1 MIFTNVLPKHTQMK
15 LVKILDLVNS
25 LEKNSFLKIIDYI
38 KSSNPKN
45 AKEIDKILSDSSND
59 LKNVDSLN
67 ISKVF
72 DLVKSEFVETVKS
85 EFVNTTSQLDILID
99 IIIKDGNCILKQDWL
114 ARLYEKE
121 LKNIKE
127 RTKSLKVQ
135 LEDEKSEIPE
145 LLKRD
150 YEIYRAC
157 VETAYIN
164 DGDNNRDAKITDD
177 ELSILLTLA
186 NALELSQE
194 EVKMI
199 NYLTIPPEKLDID
212 SIITFLKNI
221 GVIFYSRKNN
231 LVYVADE
238 VVTVLRE
245 MRQKEIADKYYRRV
259 LKTFKESQLNLV
271 CRKHNINIK
280 DLDYEEKVNRI
291 ITSGISFTNLLKT
304 GIYKEGVNLTEKKKF
319 LNELWENGLKVESS
333 LRGTTLDDKIE
344 NLILFFKEEEKDE
357 KVGISIEGYE
367 RLLIDL
373 IEELKSFRKTFLKE
387 FEMPEETIINSSTL
401 LDYNIKP
408 RDILDILNADEL
420 KEFVNVKGLKSR
432 GDLVLNI
439 LDAYKDAENLMIENY
454 EAIGYRNLELLR
466 ENGITIKESEL
477 GLKFEDITKN
487 IFEKLGFNVDE
498 TLKKKL
504 NNAKN
509 KMDLVLNL
517 GNEDVIIVECKTV
530 KESGY
535 NKFSS
540 VSRQMKSYVDVA
552 KNSGYNVVKSLL
564 VAPEFSDDFINE
576 CDLEFE
582 INLSLITASS
592 MGNILEGFKNSKHKQ
607 FPYQLLMKDVLIK
620 EERILKAM
628 AKKN

>member
-1 MIFTNVLPKHTQMK
+1 MK
-15 LVKILDLVNS
+15 LVKILDNVNS
-25 LEKNSFLKIIDYI
+25 LEKNSFLKIIDSI
-38 KSSNPKN
+38 KSCNPKN
-45 AKEIDKILSDSSND
+45 SKEIDKILSDTSND
-59 LKNVDSLN
+59 LKNVDSIN
-67 ISKVF
+67 IAKVF
-72 DLVKSEFVETVKS
+72 NLIKSEFADTIRA

-121 LKNIKE
+121 LQNIKK
-127 RTKSLKVQ
+127 RTQGLKVL
-135 LEDEKSEIPE
+135 LETEKSEITDT
-145 LLKRD
+145 LKRD

-157 VETAYIN
+157 VETAYKN
-164 DGDNNRDAKITDD
+164 DGENNRDAKITDD
-177 ELSILLTLA
+177 ELSILITLS
-186 NALELSQE
+186 NKLELSQE
-194 EVKMI
+194 DVKLI
-199 NYLTIPPEKLDID
+199 NYLTIPPVKQDID

-221 GVIFYSRKNN
+221 GAIFYSRKNN

-238 VVTVLRE
+238 VVAVLRNI
-245 MRQKEIADKYYRRV
+245 RNKEIADKYNRRV
-259 LKTFKESQLNLV
+259 LKTFKEPQINIV

-280 DLDYEEKVNRI
+280 DLDYDAKINRI
-291 ITSGISFTNLLKT
+291 IQDGISFSNLLINEIHKDGT
-304 GIYKEGVNLTEKKKF
+304 NLTEKKKF
-319 LNELWENGLKVESS
+319 INELWNNGLKIDNALKGV
-333 LRGTTLDDKIE
+333 TLEDKVANIVSYFQE
-344 NLILFFKEEEKDE
+344 QEKDE

-373 IEELKSFRKTFLKE
+373 NDELKSFRKVFLRE
-387 FEMPEETIINSSTL
+387 FEMPEELTINSNTL

-408 RDILDILNADEL
+408 RDILDILVNDDL
-420 KEFVNVKGLKSR
+420 KAFISGKELKSR

-466 ENGITIKESEL
+466 ENGISIKESEL
-477 GLKFEDITKN
+477 GLKFEDVTKT

-498 TLKKKL
+498 VLKKRL

-517 GNEDVIIVECKTV
+517 GGDDVIIVECKTV

-540 VSRQMKSYVDVA
+540 VSRQMKSYVNLA
-552 KNSGYNVVKSLL
+552 KDSGLNVVKSLL

-582 INLSLITASS
+582 INLSLITAGS

-607 FPYQLLMKDVLIK
+607 FPHQLLMKDVLIK
-620 EERILKAM
+620 EDRIIKAM